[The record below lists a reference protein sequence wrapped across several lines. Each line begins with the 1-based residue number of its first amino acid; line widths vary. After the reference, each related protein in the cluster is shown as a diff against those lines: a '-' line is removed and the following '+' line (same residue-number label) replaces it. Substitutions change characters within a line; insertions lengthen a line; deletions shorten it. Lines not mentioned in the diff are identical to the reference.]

1 MSFNP
6 RLSVAL
12 LTSALVVLASHSV
25 NATDI
30 AFPGGTEPNSC
41 GEVNNQIPAI
51 TTSNVNH
58 RSNRLRCVTDI
69 DALKLTLHKAALC
82 TSAPDRTDPSTDWE
96 TKCVFI
102 IDDPEGFEFT
112 VTNTTQIAIPDTKID
127 LRNLVEGTYTHAV
140 LMVGNAV
147 KTKSSALFTD
157 TLTGST
163 GNGKFCYSLDA
174 TDPGFAPISNLSS
187 LATKCVDS
195 EADMIAA
202 GDHGFTAK
210 EFTYGMTN
218 GNPVNSWDANTGDRV
233 HVFADLETIATV
245 TGSRPNVISNATK
258 VAGVMTLASPAIV
271 SPASTTFNAGFQLT
285 GQGQLFFNGETG
297 SACDPATT
305 GAKAC
310 ITAMRNYGVG
320 FRVTVD

>member
-1 MSFNP
+1 MRTKLGLGIS
-6 RLSVAL
+6 L
-12 LTSALVVLASHSV
+12 LTSALIFLASQSV

-30 AFPGGTEPNSC
+30 TFTSGTEPNSC

-51 TTSNVNH
+51 TTSNVNQ
-58 RSNRLRCVTDI
+58 RSNRLRCVADI
-69 DALKLTLHKAALC
+69 DALNLTLHKAALC
-82 TSAPDRTDPSTDWE
+82 TSAPDRSDPSIDWA

-102 IDDPEGFEFT
+102 IDDPDGFEFT
-112 VTNTTQIAIPDTKID
+112 VTKTTQIAIPEAKID
-127 LRNLVEGTYTHAV
+127 LSNLVEGTYTHAI
-140 LMVGNAV
+140 LMVGNTV

-163 GNGKFCYSLDA
+163 GNGKFCYSLSA
-174 TDPGFAPISNLSS
+174 TDPGFVSISSLSS

-202 GDHGFTAK
+202 GDNEFTAK
-210 EFTYGMTN
+210 EFTYGTTN
-218 GNPVNSWDANTGDRV
+218 GTPVNSWDANNGDRV
-233 HVFADLETIATV
+233 HVFADLGTIATV
-245 TGSRPNVISNATK
+245 TGPRQNVVAKATK
-258 VAGVMTLASPAIV
+258 VAGVMTLATPAIV
-271 SPASTTFNAGFQLT
+271 SPTSTTFNAGFQLT
-285 GQGQLFFNGETG
+285 GQGQLFFNGEAG